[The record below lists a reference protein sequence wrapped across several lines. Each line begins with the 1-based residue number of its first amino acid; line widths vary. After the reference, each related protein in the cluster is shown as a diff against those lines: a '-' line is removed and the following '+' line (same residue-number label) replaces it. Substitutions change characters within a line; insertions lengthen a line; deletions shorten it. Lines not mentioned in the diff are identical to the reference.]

1 MACFFAQIKKYKMK
15 KRIKTVFK
23 IKNMRVH
30 MRARNTA
37 IVNNIQR
44 NSRKIWT
51 KTRKQK
57 KL

>member
-1 MACFFAQIKKYKMK
+1 MACFFARIENYKIEKTDKNGILNKKY
-15 KRIKTVFK
+15 
-23 IKNMRVH
+23 
-30 MRARNTA
+30 MRACACLKTS

-44 NSRKIWT
+44 NNRKIWT

>member
-30 MRARNTA
+30 MRA
-37 IVNNIQR
+37 
-44 NSRKIWT
+44 
-51 KTRKQK
+51 
-57 KL
+57 

>member
-1 MACFFAQIKKYKMK
+1 MACFFAQIKKHKMK
-15 KRIKTVFK
+15 KRIKTVSK
-23 IKNMRVH
+23 IKSICVH

-44 NSRKIWT
+44 NNRKIWT